1 MLDELAAGQEVS
13 PCPERIRALHG
24 LLDQSLD
31 PSAMGLIRSDGSRTL
46 SIRELSDATA
56 ELKTACPVGASL
68 LAKDVNDDALSQ
80 DRRGADREQARSCKG
95 T

>member
-13 PCPERIRALHG
+13 PRPERVRALHG

-46 SIRELSDATA
+46 SIRELGDATA
-56 ELKTACPVGASL
+56 ELEHTLPPVGASL
-68 LAKDVNDDALSQ
+68 LAMDVNDDALSS
-80 DRRGADREQARSCKG
+80 DETRRL
-95 T
+95 